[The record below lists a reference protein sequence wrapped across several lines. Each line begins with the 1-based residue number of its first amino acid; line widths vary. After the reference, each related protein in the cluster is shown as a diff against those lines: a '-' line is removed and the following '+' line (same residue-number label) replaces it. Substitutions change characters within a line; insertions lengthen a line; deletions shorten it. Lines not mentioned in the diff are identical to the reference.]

1 MMTDNPVP
9 TLVETDWLADQL
21 DNPSVRIADATW
33 TLPTVDSTGIEDFT
47 EGHIPG
53 AVFWDIDAIADPASS
68 LPHMMPDEATFERH
82 MKTLGISS
90 DHHVVVY
97 DNVSM
102 MTSPRVWW
110 ALRAFGHD
118 RVSLLDGGAVKWRAE
133 GRALSTDAPEIAETS
148 FTARFNPA
156 MMRSIEDVR
165 ANLDT
170 GTDQILDA
178 RSAGRFTAAEPEPR
192 PECRPGHIP
201 GSFNLP
207 FNTLIDPE
215 TSTIR
220 PAADLSARLAE
231 SGIDT
236 ARPVVTTCGSGITA
250 CVLAL
255 AMHLTGKDDVAVYDG
270 SWTEWGSRSDTPVET

>member
-1 MMTDNPVP
+1 MSDESVP
-9 TLVETDWLADQL
+9 TLVETEWLAARL
-21 DNPSVRIADATW
+21 DNPSICIVDATW
-33 TLPTVDSTGIEDFT
+33 LMPNVGRKGIEDYD

-82 MKTLGISS
+82 MNALGIAN

-102 MTSPRVWW
+102 MTSARVWW
-110 ALRAFGHD
+110 TLRAFGHA
-118 RVSLLDGGAVKWRAE
+118 RVSLLNGGSVKWRAE
-133 GRALSTDAPEIAETS
+133 GRPLSTETPETGTTS
-148 FTARFNPA
+148 FAASFAPA
-156 MMRSIEDVR
+156 TMRSLDDIR
-165 ANLDT
+165 ANLA
-170 GTDQILDA
+170 GGAEQILDA

-192 PECRPGHIP
+192 PECRPGRIP

-220 PAADLSARLAE
+220 PPAELSARLAD

-270 SWTEWGSRSDTPVET
+270 SWTEWGGRTDTPVET